1 MFEEAGEEEE
11 REKAD
16 GMLIFSVSGCVPS
29 RSFTE
34 REVTVEG
41 R

>member
-16 GMLIFSVSGCVPS
+16 GMLIFSMSVCVPS

-34 REVTVEG
+34 REMRPEG